1 MKTPIVLAA
10 VLFCVSAPAV
20 FALEGCG
27 DPKLDCAKCHT
38 LTVAEANDLLK
49 EVGGGVQSIKLAPVK
64 GLWELTMEKDG
75 RKGTVYMNFSKKF
88 IMAGPVFQIDAL
100 KTAIQAQAAAQAKA
114 PQPKLEKVDVA
125 KIPLTNSIVMGNP
138 KGKKRLF
145 VFTDPECPFCSRQH
159 AELKK
164 LVELDKD
171 VVIYVKFFPLVSIH
185 PKSYDKARV
194 ILEQNSLELLDKAFA
209 KEAVPEPKATTP
221 TKGVDETLNFA
232 QSIGINATP
241 TLVLPDGRIMPGF
254 QDAAAL
260 EKLLTEEKK

>member
-1 MKTPIVLAA
+1 MKTPIILAA
-10 VLFCVSAPAV
+10 VLLFVSAPAV
-20 FALEGCG
+20 FAMKECG

-49 EVGGGVQSIKLAPVK
+49 EIGGGVQSVKMAPVK
-64 GLWELTMEKDG
+64 GLWELALEKDG
-75 RKGTVYMNFSKKF
+75 RKGVVYMNFGKKF

-100 KTAIQAQAAAQAKA
+100 KAAIQAQAAAQAKA

-125 KIPLTNSIVMGNP
+125 TIPLTNSIVMGNP

-145 VFTDPECPFCSRQH
+145 VFTDPECPFCARQH
-159 AELKK
+159 AELQK

-171 VVIYVKFFPLVSIH
+171 VAVYVKFFPLVSIH

-194 ILEQNSLELLDKAFA
+194 ILEQNSIELLDKAFA
-209 KEAVPEPKATTP
+209 RGAVPEPKATTP

-241 TLVLPDGRIMPGF
+241 TLVFPDGRIVPGAM
-254 QDAAAL
+254 DAAAI
-260 EKLLTEEKK
+260 EKQLTN